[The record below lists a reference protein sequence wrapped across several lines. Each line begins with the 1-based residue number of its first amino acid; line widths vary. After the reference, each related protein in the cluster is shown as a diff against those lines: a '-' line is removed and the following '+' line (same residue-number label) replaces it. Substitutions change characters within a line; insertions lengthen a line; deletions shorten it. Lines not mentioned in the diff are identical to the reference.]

1 MAAEK
6 TEYRVKNSCQQGK
19 LDRSI
24 HLSLGTPFITQ
35 SALLDDPNLALFFVC
50 QVDFDRTKHLA
61 ESTIKQRAQ
70 EREKLIRQ
78 EREREEAEKKKKEL
92 EELKREQER

>member
-1 MAAEK
+1 
-6 TEYRVKNSCQQGK
+6 
-19 LDRSI
+19 
-24 HLSLGTPFITQ
+24 
-35 SALLDDPNLALFFVC
+35 LF